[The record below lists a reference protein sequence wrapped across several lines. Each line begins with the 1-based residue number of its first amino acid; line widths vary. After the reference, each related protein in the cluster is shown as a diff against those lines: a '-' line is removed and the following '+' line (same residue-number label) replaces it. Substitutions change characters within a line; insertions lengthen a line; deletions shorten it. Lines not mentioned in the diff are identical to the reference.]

1 MTKIPE
7 PAFAGADWSRDVPSL
22 VRIVQGVLL
31 HAFWTVSLSPER
43 SDERHL
49 RSVAQMIDHIRMLE
63 DQPLSVCSSANARLI
78 VVCRHFTVLFAALL
92 HETGIPARGRS
103 GFGTYFRF
111 VDHWVCEY
119 WNAPEARWVLVDAFI
134 ATPQREKLRPDFD
147 PLDVP
152 RDRFVVAGD
161 AWALCRVGNINPSAF
176 GIRNMS
182 GMWFVARSL
191 MRDLAALNKMEM
203 LPWDV
208 WGVMPREGWSPTH
221 DQLALFDR
229 VASQT
234 RTPDA
239 AFGELRESYAD
250 DRVRVPAIVF
260 NALRRR
266 SESV

>member
-1 MTKIPE
+1 
-7 PAFAGADWSRDVPSL
+7 
-22 VRIVQGVLL
+22 
-31 HAFWTVSLSPER
+31 
-43 SDERHL
+43 
-49 RSVAQMIDHIRMLE
+49 VAQIIDRIRMLD
-63 DQPLSVCSSANARLI
+63 DQPLSVCRSANARLI

-92 HETGIPARGRS
+92 RETGIPARGRC
-103 GFGTYFRF
+103 GFGIYFRSGRF

-134 ATPQREKLRPDFD
+134 AAPQREKLRPDFD

-176 GIRNMS
+176 GIHDLS
-182 GMWFVARSL
+182 GMWFVAGSL

-266 SESV
+266 SEAV